1 MLAQLEFNGWAVLD
15 INNDPDVIRDLVSS
29 PITKFQA
36 SHSGLATFS
45 LEFNAKVS
53 LIGSV

>member
-1 MLAQLEFNGWAVLD
+1 MLAQLQFDGWAVLD
-15 INNDPDVIRDLVSS
+15 INNDTDVTRDLVSS

-45 LEFNAKVS
+45 LEFNVKVS